1 MNLAAAHLPFEWLLV
16 AHFLYAVV
24 LLSALLSA
32 PWYHLKQSDDAHV
45 FFAAS
50 IILWLAWR
58 TGGGITGGM
67 EFHLLL
73 ATSATLMFGWQ
84 FALLAA
90 SIAQFCLT
98 LEGTG
103 NWMSYS
109 LNLWVNGI
117 IPIIVTFGLFQ
128 ILYVSLPKHFFIYI
142 YGSAF
147 FGGALAMALSRT
159 IGMAILLLSGAYSWL
174 QLKDE
179 SAFIFIMLFPE
190 AFINGLIMTVLV
202 AYRPTWVSSFSD
214 QHYLKGK

>member
-1 MNLAAAHLPFEWLLV
+1 MNLAAANLSFEWLFV
-16 AHFLYAVV
+16 AHLLYAVI
-24 LLSALLSA
+24 LLFSLISA
-32 PWYHLKQSDDAHV
+32 PWYHLKRADDANI

-50 IILWLAWR
+50 VLLWLAWR

-73 ATSATLMFGWQ
+73 VTSITLMFGWQ
-84 FALLAA
+84 FAVLAV

-98 LEGTG
+98 IEGVG

-117 IPIIVTFGLFQ
+117 IPIAVTFGLFR
-128 ILYVSLPKHFFIYI
+128 ILYISLPKHFFIYI

-147 FGGALAMALSRT
+147 FGGALSMAISRLV
-159 IGMAILLLSGAYSWL
+159 GMAILLLSDTYTWM

-202 AYRPTWVSSFSD
+202 AYRPMWVSSFSD
-214 QHYLKGK
+214 QYYLKGK

>member
-1 MNLAAAHLPFEWLLV
+1 MNLAAANLSFEWLFV
-16 AHFLYAVV
+16 AHLLYAVI
-24 LLSALLSA
+24 LLFSLISA
-32 PWYHLKQSDDAHV
+32 PWYHLKRADDANI

-50 IILWLAWR
+50 VLLWLAWR

-73 ATSATLMFGWQ
+73 VTSITLMFGWQ
-84 FALLAA
+84 FAVLAV

-98 LEGTG
+98 IEGVG

-117 IPIIVTFGLFQ
+117 IPIAVTFGLFR
-128 ILYVSLPKHFFIYI
+128 ILYISLPKHFFIYI

-147 FGGALAMALSRT
+147 FGGALSMAISRLV
-159 IGMAILLLSGAYSWL
+159 GMAILLLSDTYTWM

-214 QHYLKGK
+214 QYYLKGK

>member
-1 MNLAAAHLPFEWLLV
+1 
-16 AHFLYAVV
+16 
-24 LLSALLSA
+24 
-32 PWYHLKQSDDAHV
+32 
-45 FFAAS
+45 
-50 IILWLAWR
+50 
-58 TGGGITGGM
+58 M

-73 ATSATLMFGWQ
+73 VTSITLMFGWQ
-84 FALLAA
+84 FAVLAV

-98 LEGTG
+98 IEGVG

-117 IPIIVTFGLFQ
+117 IPIAVTFGLYR

-147 FGGALAMALSRT
+147 FGGALSMAISRLV
-159 IGMAILLLSGAYSWL
+159 GMAILLLSDTYTWL

-214 QHYLKGK
+214 QYYLKGK

>member
-1 MNLAAAHLPFEWLLV
+1 MNLAAADLPFEWLLI
-16 AHFLYAVV
+16 AHLLYAVI
-24 LLSALLSA
+24 LLFSLISA
-32 PWYHLKQSDDAHV
+32 PWYHLKRADDANV

-50 IILWLAWR
+50 LLLWLAWR
-58 TGGGITGGM
+58 MGGGITVGM

-84 FALLAA
+84 FAVLAV

-98 LEGTG
+98 IEGVSH
-103 NWMSYS
+103 WMSYS

-117 IPIIVTFGLFQ
+117 IPVAVTFGLFR
-128 ILYVSLPKHFFIYI
+128 ILYLSLPKHFFIYI

-147 FGGALAMALSRT
+147 FGGALSMAISRLV
-159 IGMAILLLSGAYSWL
+159 GMAILLLSGAYTWL